1 MTTPFDTPDWRGMSQ
16 GDRDLGLNNGV
27 HVPASAELVAG
38 WDRRSAEMRAKY
50 PDHLDLRYGPR
61 QRNRID
67 FFKAAEKAPT
77 LLFIHGGYWQ
87 TRAKE
92 SFALFAAG
100 PMAHGINVA
109 LTGYTLAP
117 DATLDEIVAET
128 HAAIDF
134 LAEQLPALGGDGKGI
149 VVSGWSAGGHLT
161 SMALSHPQ
169 VRAGMAISGIYDL
182 EPIRHSYLNVKLAL
196 DEAASRRNSPMAH
209 GINVALFGYTLAPD
223 ATLDQ
228 IVAEILEGID
238 FLAEQLPDLGG
249 DPSRIIVSGWSA
261 GGHLTSMALSHPNV
275 TAGMAISGI
284 YDLEPIRHSYLNV
297 KLALDEAMSR
307 RNSPV
312 MQAGGAMKPLSLV
325 VGNAELPLLRKQ
337 TADFAG
343 HRAGYGLPVAYE
355 EIPGADHFTILNEMV
370 SPTGRITTLIRQ
382 LFE

>member
-1 MTTPFDTPDWRGMSQ
+1 MTTPFNTPDWRGMSQ

-61 QRNRID
+61 ERNRID
-67 FFKAAEKAPT
+67 FFKAADKAPT

-117 DATLDEIVAET
+117 DATLDEIVAEV

-134 LAEQLPALGGDGKGI
+134 LAERLPALGGDGKGI

-182 EPIRHSYLNVKLAL
+182 ESIRHSYLNAKLGL
-196 DEAASRRNSPMAH
+196 DEAASRRNSPM
-209 GINVALFGYTLAPD
+209 T
-223 ATLDQ
+223 
-228 IVAEILEGID
+228 
-238 FLAEQLPDLGG
+238 
-249 DPSRIIVSGWSA
+249 
-261 GGHLTSMALSHPNV
+261 
-275 TAGMAISGI
+275 
-284 YDLEPIRHSYLNV
+284 
-297 KLALDEAMSR
+297 
-307 RNSPV
+307 
-312 MQAGGAMKPLSLV
+312 QAGGVIKPLSLV
-325 VGNAELPLLRKQ
+325 VGDAELPLLRKQ

-343 HRAGYGLPVAYE
+343 HRAKYGLPVTYE
-355 EIPGADHFTILNEMV
+355 EIPGANHFTIMNELV

-382 LFE
+382 LFERTAATSS